1 MVGKNVWIRARVH
14 MVTGKGKIV
23 FVILRQQFNTIQA
36 TTSVSET
43 ISQGMI
49 KYLLK
54 QNKESIVD
62 CFATVA
68 AADVQKTSQK
78 QELHIL
84 EFWCVNK
91 SVPKLPFELDNASV
105 RCEDQTLEGKGSG
118 DAEEEESKGEAK
130 AVEGKEVIKEEGKEE
145 DGKEEGKEEKA
156 RAVVKQYI
164 RLENRIIDLRIPT
177 N

>member
-43 ISQGMI
+43 ISQGMV

-78 QELHIL
+78 QELHIS

-130 AVEGKEVIKEEGKEE
+130 AVEGKVVIKEEGKEE

>member
-1 MVGKNVWIRARVH
+1 MVGKDVWIRARVH

-23 FVILRQQFNTIQA
+23 FLILRQQFNTIQA

-43 ISQGMI
+43 ISQGMV

-62 CFATVA
+62 CFATIT

-78 QELHIL
+78 QELHIK

-118 DAEEEESKGEAK
+118 DAEEEENKGEVVAE
-130 AVEGKEVIKEEGKEE
+130 AGKEEGKEE
-145 DGKEEGKEEKA
+145 NKDEKA
-156 RAVVKQYI
+156 RAVVKQKV
-164 RLENRIIDLRIPT
+164 RLDNRIIDLRIPT